1 MYTIENLKQAIE
13 REMHGR
19 TVDRLQDVY
28 ETAYDAA
35 LILMSSCD
43 LKESQRTTQISPQL
57 FDDVYAYSAPAD
69 FKSIIDVYPTEGRR
83 QGYENQE
90 DFRRTGQKEFSMRG
104 SIEAPMVSEK
114 WLNGAR
120 FLLLRKY
127 PSMGQRVQLESFE
140 SDASLS
146 EYQDGDF
153 TSVSINRL
161 NFLEGAGS
169 MSMTLGSG
177 QSGGA
182 ISSILLSPQD
192 LTNYRL
198 LGSWFLK
205 VFIPSGF
212 SSRFTSF
219 TIQHGSDSDNYWY
232 KEVTSQHDG
241 TVFKDG
247 WNILRFDW
255 STSTQ
260 NGVVDETAMK
270 YFGFSTTYSAG
281 SDIPGFLV
289 DDFNIQMGTMYDLDY
304 YSNYL
309 FMSEAGTFKEK
320 PDADTDRIMLSTE
333 SYRIFADLASMLACG
348 EVKSLEDDFKRL
360 SKRVGYPV
368 DPDRPFAGL
377 LGEYKRMN
385 PSQRPVHTT
394 ITRDYGV

>member
-83 QGYENQE
+83 KGYENQE

-127 PSMGQRVQLESFE
+127 PSMGQRVQLESFDSE
-140 SDASLS
+140 TGVTEIGDVGTLATNRLTFWEGSASLS
-146 EYQDGDF
+146 
-153 TSVSINRL
+153 
-161 NFLEGAGS
+161 LELSGA
-169 MSMTLGSG
+169 TGSG
-177 QSGGA
+177 A
-182 ISSILLSPQD
+182 IEKTLSSQD
-192 LTNYRL
+192 LTNYKL
-198 LGSWFLK
+198 LSSWFIK
-205 VFIPSGF
+205 VYIPSGF

-219 TIQHGSDSDNYWY
+219 TIQHGNSNGVDWS
-232 KEVTSQHDG
+232 KTVTTQHDG
-241 TVFKDG
+241 TAFRDG
-247 WNILRFDW
+247 MNLLRFDW
-255 STSTQ
+255 SSASESGT
-260 NGVVDETAMK
+260 VDETVMD
-270 YFGFSTTYSAG
+270 YMRLTFTYSSGTA
-281 SDIPGFLV
+281 IPGVLV

-309 FMSEAGTFKEK
+309 FMSNAGVWKEK
-320 PDADTDRIMLSTE
+320 PTEDTDRIMLSTD